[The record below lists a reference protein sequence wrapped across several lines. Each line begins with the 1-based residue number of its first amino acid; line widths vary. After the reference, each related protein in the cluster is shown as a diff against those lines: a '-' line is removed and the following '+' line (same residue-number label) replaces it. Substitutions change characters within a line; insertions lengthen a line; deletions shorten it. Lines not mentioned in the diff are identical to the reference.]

1 MQRGAWWAR
10 VHRVAKS
17 RTRLKRLNTQARN
30 TSSES
35 GDSDL
40 VWISDLELACY
51 GNQKLCF
58 GETAHRETVSCFSAA
73 LGINIVNLI

>member
-17 RTRLKRLNTQARN
+17 RTRLKRLNMQARN

-40 VWISDLELACY
+40 VWISGLELACS

-58 GETAHRETVSCFSAA
+58 GETAHRETVSWFSAA
-73 LGINIVNLI
+73 LGITTVNLI